1 MKNMENEFGGLVHKV
16 PRRKTPGTP
25 KFFTVRPME
34 ENKKILKKDQWDYI
48 SGIGILLYL
57 VKYLHPD
64 LANVTRDLSK
74 TNDGVKPAAYKEL
87 LNIIIYVINTRTLG
101 LRLNPQGISMT
112 PVRLYVLAMVT
123 MLETW

>member
-1 MKNMENEFGGLVHKV
+1 M
-16 PRRKTPGTP
+16 
-25 KFFTVRPME
+25 
-34 ENKKILKKDQWDYI
+34 
-48 SGIGILLYL
+48 
-57 VKYLHPD
+57 KYLHPD

-87 LNIIIYVINTRTLG
+87 LNIIKYVINTRTLG